1 MGGFTAHNVVLPDGS
16 QTLPGVTPVT
26 EGGICQA
33 ALRTFGL
40 FLKPGDSI
48 ADLGCLEGGYAAAFA
63 AAGYDVLGV
72 EARAGNYAKCEH
84 VERELGLPN
93 LGFVQADV
101 RDWLPTEE
109 FDGVFCC
116 GLLYHLDAPV
126 AFLRLLGKVTRRVLI
141 VQSHYSAMMTEVH
154 EGARGHWFADSAAEE
169 TPWGSHGNTSSFWL
183 GKGDLLQA
191 ISDAGFGCVFEQ
203 HDYRTDIA
211 AGLHTDL
218 LGNTEQDRGMFT
230 GVKC

>member
-1 MGGFTAHNVVLPDGS
+1 MDGFTAHNIVLPDGS
-16 QTLPGVTPVT
+16 ETLPGVTPVT

-40 FLKPGDSI
+40 FLQPGDSI
-48 ADLGCLEGGYAAAFA
+48 ADLGCLEGGYAAALA

-72 EARAGNYAKCEH
+72 EARAGNYAKCEQ
-84 VERELGLPN
+84 VAAALALPN
-93 LGFVQADV
+93 LRFVRDDV
-101 RDWLPTEE
+101 RNLADHGE
-109 FDGVFCC
+109 FGGVFCC

-141 VQSHYSAMMTEVH
+141 VQSHYSAAMTDVH
-154 EGARGHWFADSAAEE
+154 EGARGHWFSDSAAEE
-169 TPWGSHGNTSSFWL
+169 TPWGSHGNSSSFWL

-191 ISDAGFGCVFEQ
+191 ISDAGFGCVLEQ

-218 LGNTEQDRGMFT
+218 LGNAETDRGMFA